1 MSSGSPA
8 RLSAASSSAVPSA
21 NSSGTPNFLFK
32 YSTDSFHFHFSWGQ
46 NSSFPSFIHSHCPNS
61 PLALRT
67 ETAAGFLYL
76 KCILG
81 TQKTPTIGEKVHF
94 YVPFLFKIV
103 VQ

>member
-81 TQKTPTIGEKVHF
+81 KQKNTHNWCKSSLLCAFSV
-94 YVPFLFKIV
+94 
-103 VQ
+103 